1 MPPTDHYELI
11 EYFLNTESV
20 DVEYEVS
27 RCRPLLDD
35 KFFAT
40 LDSVLGQERFAP
52 DGERDED
59 RIGELESLRGFLEAA
74 AKALDAMTV
83 KAAVVAGRLRD
94 LLSSKDKKAHILGMV
109 ERNEVD
115 APLMALLAQN
125 IEAARAVGQDDA
137 VTFMEKVKGAL
148 SKYLV
153 TKVKAVA

>member
-1 MPPTDHYELI
+1 
-11 EYFLNTESV
+11 LNTESV

-35 KFFAT
+35 AFFAT
-40 LDSVLGQERFAP
+40 LDAVLGQERFAP

-59 RIGELESLRGFLEAA
+59 RIAELESLRGFLEAA

-83 KAAVVAGRLRD
+83 KAQVVASRLRD
-94 LLSSKDKKAHILGMV
+94 LLSSKDKKEHILGMV

-125 IEAARAVGQDDA
+125 IEAARAGGQDDA
-137 VTFMEKVKGAL
+137 VAFMEKVKGAL